1 MNEIKK
7 YSVMTDDALGSVRWW
22 IEHLVYDLVEAAE
35 GGGQLGVVLS
45 KKKNRVCVIVCRDK
59 EIQRGVKNICE
70 ARLIRIEDGYLNA
83 DGTPKVVDVVHRGV
97 RRKSRRR
104 SHV

>member
-35 GGGQLGVVLS
+35 GGGLS
-45 KKKNRVCVIVCRDK
+45 KKKHRVCVIVCRDK
-59 EIQRGVKNICE
+59 EIQRGVENICE